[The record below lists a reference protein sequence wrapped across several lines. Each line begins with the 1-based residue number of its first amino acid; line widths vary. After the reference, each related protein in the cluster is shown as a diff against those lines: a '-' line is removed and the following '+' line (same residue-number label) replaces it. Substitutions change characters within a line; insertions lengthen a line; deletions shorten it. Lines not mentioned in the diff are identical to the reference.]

1 MNTRYFFL
9 ISLLAL
15 MPSMSIH
22 AESVLPAVRQT
33 PAEAALGPMSYN
45 RQKDTLSLEA
55 KNEKLSSVLFRL
67 GMQAALDVRMDM
79 KVDRVVTLSFKDV
92 PLEKAVDRLT
102 SQLSVLKSFEKKGK
116 KNLLVQVVVL
126 PEGKYD
132 ASAATRLLDIDRELG
147 LRAGQ
152 LYSQTADGQR
162 TKRKADMLAE
172 RWAAR
177 PLSPEQRAAY
187 EADLKRL
194 EERALAREKRNEERK
209 AKQAAN
215 KAHVLESLPADVRA
229 SRQNPAKPSTEQQAR
244 ARAQFA
250 QPVTPAIIEG
260 KVDDGAGESL

>member
-1 MNTRYFFL
+1 MNTRSVFL

-15 MPSMSIH
+15 MPSMSVH
-22 AESVLPAVRQT
+22 AESVPSSVRQT
-33 PAEAALGPMSYN
+33 PAQAELGPMSYN
-45 RQKDTLSLEA
+45 RQKDTLSLEV
-55 KNEKLSSVLFRL
+55 KDEKLSSVLFRL
-67 GMQAALDVRMDM
+67 GLQAALDVRMDM
-79 KVDRVVTLSFKDV
+79 KVERPVTLSFKDV

-102 SQLSVLKSFEKKGK
+102 SQLNVLKSFEKKGK

-177 PLSPEQRAAY
+177 QLTPQQRAAY

-209 AKQAAN
+209 TQHEEQRAQ
-215 KAHVLESLPADVRA
+215 VLESLPADARA
-229 SRQNPAKPSTEQQAR
+229 RRQNPVKPSAEQQAR

-260 KVDDGAGESL
+260 KVNDGAGEAL